1 MAGKKLLI
9 VGSSESVSANLDKP
23 PRPLG
28 RYGAELWRS
37 IASEYSFDDTPG
49 REILYHACA
58 ALDRAEDCA
67 AQIAIDGPVL
77 RTKSGIREHPALR
90 CELASRSFCVRTLAR
105 LGLDYEP
112 VKAVGRPPSAYGS
125 KGYE

>member
-1 MAGKKLLI
+1 MAGKKLRI
-9 VGSSESVSANLDKP
+9 VGNSEPLPANPDAP

-28 RYGAELWRS
+28 RHGALLWRF
-37 IASEYSFDDTPG
+37 ITSEYSFDDTPG
-49 REILYHACA
+49 REMLYHACA

-67 AQIAIDGPVL
+67 AQIAVDGPVL

-112 VKAVGRPPSAYGS
+112 VKTVGRPPSSYGF
-125 KGYE
+125 KGCE

>member
-1 MAGKKLLI
+1 MSAVLSRSRQISTRRLGLWAGT
-9 VGSSESVSANLDKP
+9 E
-23 PRPLG
+23 PL
-28 RYGAELWRS
+28 LWRS
-37 IASEYSFDDTPG
+37 ITSEYSFDDTPG
-49 REILYHACA
+49 REMLYHACA

-67 AQIAIDGPVL
+67 AQIAVDGPVL

-112 VKAVGRPPSAYGS
+112 VKAVGRPPSAYGF